1 MGLLDMNRSTY
12 STRNEQVLGKD
23 DLLSLNDEEVDELM
37 DISNQRVESLLGN
50 GVVLLWA
57 NLGSET
63 GGEES
68 LSNSLS

>member
-1 MGLLDMNRSTY
+1 MNRSTY